1 MIRALFLD
9 LDNTIYPATAIADE
23 VFKPI
28 YDLLNDHADEIGE
41 DNINEIKQ
49 KLMKKAYQVIADE
62 YKLSEDLK
70 KKGTEILRHVTYD
83 RPIEAFPDY
92 EIVKSLEQ
100 EKFLVTMGFTKLQ
113 QSKVRMLDLNSDYN
127 EIIVNDPD
135 TTDNTKKEVFKDLLV
150 KYGYQP
156 NEVLIIGDDPE
167 SEIGAGN
174 TLNIPTVLYD
184 KQNEYPDAQATH
196 RIKHYQELLP
206 ILDSYQN

>member
-28 YDLLNDHADEIGE
+28 YDLLNEHVDDIGE
-41 DNINEIKQ
+41 DNIKEIKQ

-62 YKLSEDLK
+62 YELSEELK

-83 RPIEAFPDY
+83 RPIESFPDY
-92 EIVKSLEQ
+92 EIIKNLEQ

-113 QSKVRMLDLNSDYN
+113 QSKIRMLDLNNDYQ

-135 TTDNTKKEVFKDLLV
+135 TTDDTKKEVFNNLLI
-150 KYGYQP
+150 KYGYHP

-167 SEIGAGN
+167 SEIEAGN

-184 KQNEYPDAQATH
+184 RQGEYPDAHVTH

-206 ILDSYQN
+206 ILNSYEN